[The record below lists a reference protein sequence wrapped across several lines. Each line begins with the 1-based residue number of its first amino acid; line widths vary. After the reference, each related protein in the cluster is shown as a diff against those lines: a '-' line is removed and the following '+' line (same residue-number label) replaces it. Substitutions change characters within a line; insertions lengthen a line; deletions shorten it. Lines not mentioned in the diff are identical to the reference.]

1 MSAASSGNGTKVA
14 TIPFAG
20 QSADLDR
27 VAKNISEKSLRQV
40 ELRAF
45 ASGAEIDSRKIALAR
60 ALVVRSHLIDRG
72 VKSRIEVGA
81 FAGDGERVDIL
92 VPNT

>member
-1 MSAASSGNGTKVA
+1 MKNVVTIPLDLADVKAVSRAYRCTVNDVLMASAAGA
-14 TIPFAG
+14 
-20 QSADLDR
+20 
-27 VAKNISEKSLRQV
+27 LR
-40 ELRAF
+40 
-45 ASGAEIDSRKIALAR
+45 SY
-60 ALVVRSHLIDRG
+60 LIDRG